1 MRTIQTLLNIVEFD
15 MNVQQAIE
23 APRWATR
30 SFPSSVFPHN
40 MSLGVMSVE
49 DRIPEEVIDELRA
62 KGHELSVSAGWSKG
76 ANGAILYDAV
86 NGVYNAGA
94 DPRVEAYAWAR

>member
-1 MRTIQTLLNIVEFD
+1 
-15 MNVQQAIE
+15 MN
-23 APRWATR
+23 
-30 SFPSSVFPHN
+30 
-40 MSLGVMSVE
+40 LGVMSVE
-49 DRIPEEVIDELRA
+49 NRIPEEVIAELRA